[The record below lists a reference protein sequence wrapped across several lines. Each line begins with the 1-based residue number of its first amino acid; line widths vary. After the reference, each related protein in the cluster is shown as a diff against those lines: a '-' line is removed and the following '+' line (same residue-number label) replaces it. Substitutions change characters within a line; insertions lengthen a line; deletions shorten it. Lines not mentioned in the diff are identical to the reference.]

1 MIYLNSLAESLA
13 SLMYESPPRIY
24 LAFGAMAIALVL
36 ARNATRIFT
45 SADAPEG
52 DAIPAADA
60 ATKFRRHQP
69 APARRRAASHH
80 PRAISCRR
88 TSCCRGS

>member
-1 MIYLNSLAESLA
+1 
-13 SLMYESPPRIY
+13 MYESPPRIY

-60 ATKFRRHQP
+60 ATKIQE
-69 APARRRAASHH
+69 APAGAGSM
-80 PRAISCRR
+80 PRGQPSPTRD
-88 TSCCRGS
+88 